1 MASKTPQADAM
12 TEPCQN
18 CGYETP
24 HTVTVELRTESADDQ
39 NAAFSR
45 EPYRVATC
53 RECGDVRA
61 KRMNDA

>member
-12 TEPCQN
+12 AEPCQN
-18 CGYETP
+18 CEYETP
-24 HTVTVELRTESADDQ
+24 HAVTIELRAESADDK

-53 RECGDVRA
+53 RECGEVRA
-61 KRMNDA
+61 ERMNDA